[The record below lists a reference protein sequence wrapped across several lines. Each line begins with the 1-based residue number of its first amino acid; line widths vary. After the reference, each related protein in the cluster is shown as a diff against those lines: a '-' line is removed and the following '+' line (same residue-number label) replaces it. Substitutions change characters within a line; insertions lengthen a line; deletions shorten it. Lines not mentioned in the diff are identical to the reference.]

1 LPEPQGQDSEA
12 GADDVAVGLV
22 DMEGVMAGQEG
33 GGGKCGVS
41 GRTGRG
47 MGAEN
52 ENEYENENEGGG
64 TDRMALPAADKPSRA
79 STLLR
84 GAGIRGCG

>member
-1 LPEPQGQDSEA
+1 
-12 GADDVAVGLV
+12 
-22 DMEGVMAGQEG
+22 MAGQEG

-47 MGAEN
+47 VGGRSLFSFSYSFLGLRFETGQARGEN
-52 ENEYENENEGGG
+52 ENEYENENEGE
-64 TDRMALPAADKPSRA
+64 DDPSRA

-84 GAGIRGCG
+84 GAGIRGFG